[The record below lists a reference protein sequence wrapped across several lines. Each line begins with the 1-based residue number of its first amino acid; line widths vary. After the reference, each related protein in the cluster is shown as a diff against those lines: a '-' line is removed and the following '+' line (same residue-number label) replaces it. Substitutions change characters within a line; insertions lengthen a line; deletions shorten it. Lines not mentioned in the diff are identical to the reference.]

1 MTTRRIPPAFEVVI
15 LEEPTFREPKA
26 EKEPPTGVNEKVTIQ
41 PGDPVLDPPP
51 DGGTRAWLCVL
62 GCHLALFSTFGT
74 VNAYGVF
81 QDYYGTNLL
90 ASTSASVISL
100 IGALQ
105 LFFLYGL
112 GPIVGRIFDAHGSA
126 VLLPVGSF
134 FVVLSMMMVSICQE
148 NKVYQFFLSQ
158 GVLFGI
164 GISMVFNP
172 ALAVMAHWFRRRR
185 AFAIGICASGSS
197 LGGVVYPV
205 MLQRLIPAIGF
216 GWAVRVSAFV
226 SLTCLTVSCI
236 TIRGRLPHKGHI
248 AWMSFVDLGGFR
260 DLKYTLTAI
269 GSFLT
274 FYALFIP
281 FFYIQVYGTYE
292 GVSTRLAKYLL
303 PIMNA
308 ASFPSRVLPGLVAD
322 RFGVLNVLVPC
333 TILSGIFSLSIWLPS
348 RGAIPITI
356 FSALYGL
363 GSGAFV
369 TLLPAYIATITPM
382 EVYGARVGSIYMI
395 AAVAALVGTPTAG
408 AFVKVVGQHDFD
420 GLIIF
425 TGVMVLAGG
434 VIIGA
439 AHVVQTRKL

>member
-1 MTTRRIPPAFEVVI
+1 
-15 LEEPTFREPKA
+15 
-26 EKEPPTGVNEKVTIQ
+26 
-41 PGDPVLDPPP
+41 P

-81 QDYYGTNLL
+81 QDYYGTTLL
-90 ASTSASVISL
+90 ASTSPSVISL

-112 GPIVGRIFDAHGSA
+112 GPVVGRVFDAYGSA
-126 VLLPVGSF
+126 FLLPVGSF

-148 NKVYQFFLSQ
+148 NQAYQFFLSQ

-197 LGGVVYPV
+197 IGGVVYPV
-205 MLQRLIPAIGF
+205 MLQRLIPRIGF
-216 GWAVRVSAFV
+216 GWAVRTSAFL
-226 SLTCLTVSCI
+226 SLACLTVSCL

-248 AWMSFVDLGGFR
+248 AWSSVIDLGGFR
-260 DLKYTLTAI
+260 DPRYALTAV

-292 GVSTRLAKYLL
+292 GVSPSLAKYLL

-322 RFGVLNVLVPC
+322 KFGVLNVLVPC
-333 TILSGIFSLSIWLPS
+333 TVMAGVFSLSLWLPS
-348 RGAIPITI
+348 RGPVPITI

-382 EVYGARVGSIYMI
+382 EVYGARVGSVYMI

-408 AFVKVVGQHDFD
+408 AFVKTVDQHNFNS
-420 GLIIF
+420 LIIF
-425 TGVMVLAGG
+425 TGVMVLA
-434 VIIGA
+434 
-439 AHVVQTRKL
+439 